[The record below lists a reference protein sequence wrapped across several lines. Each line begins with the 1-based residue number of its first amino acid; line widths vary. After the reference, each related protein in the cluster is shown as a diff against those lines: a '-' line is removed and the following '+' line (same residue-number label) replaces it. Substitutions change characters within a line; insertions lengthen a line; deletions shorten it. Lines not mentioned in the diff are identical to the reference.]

1 MKMGKFVMEGTNVYK
16 KRELF
21 PTPSVT
27 ANVSHIPQKKKGHLD
42 SVI

>member
-1 MKMGKFVMEGTNVYK
+1 MKKGKFVMESINVYK

-27 ANVSHIPQKKKGHLD
+27 ANVNHIPQKKKSHLD